1 MQGLWKSCL
10 KALLQRENMHGPQM
24 VKYQRK
30 EPKVLETL
38 LIVKNLLTPN
48 VSPLWTLTQWMLNVH

>member
-30 EPKVLETL
+30 EPKVLGTL
-38 LIVKNLLTPN
+38 LIAKNLLTPMS
-48 VSPLWTLTQWMLNVH
+48 VPCGR